1 MQLSVS
7 GKHIDVGDTL
17 RGHVSAALAT
27 TAERYFGS
35 AIEAK
40 VLFARERHLF
50 HSDISVHAARGLV
63 VQSHGEA
70 PDAYAAFDSAIE
82 RLETRLQRYKGR
94 LIGRRKD
101 RRPGGEQVETAQ
113 HYVLASDAAGLV
125 EDPEHGQ
132 PAIVAEF
139 ASEIA
144 ALPLSEAVMRLD
156 LGDLPILMF
165 RNRSHGR
172 LNVVY
177 RRRDGSIGWVDPQDA
192 ATPHSNSAA

>member
-7 GKHIDVGDTL
+7 GKHIDVGDAL
-17 RGHVSAALAT
+17 RGHVAATLAPT
-27 TAERYFGS
+27 VDRYFGT

-50 HSDISVHAARGLV
+50 RADISVHVARGMQ

-70 PDAYAAFDSAIE
+70 ADAYAAFDGAAE

-94 LIGRRKD
+94 LIGRRKE
-101 RRPGGEQVETAQ
+101 RAAPEERAETAQ
-113 HYVLASDAAGLV
+113 HYVLAADTGETA
-125 EDPEHGQ
+125 EDPERGR
-132 PAIVAEF
+132 PAIVAEL

-144 ALPLSEAVMRLD
+144 VLTVSEAVMRLD
-156 LGDLPILMF
+156 LGDLPVLMF
-165 RNRSHGR
+165 RNRSQDR

-177 RRRDGSIGWVDPQDA
+177 RRPDGTVGWIDPQPA
-192 ATPHSNSAA
+192 QIISAA